1 MTEVLGSPAL
11 QTAPRAEW
19 RFTDAPDDDALLGWT
34 ADGGV
39 TDLHITDGKLTG
51 VTTSDRPI
59 LHVEWDDPGCP
70 DDQLRS
76 MEIELRTTVGANLEV
91 ELRDA
96 EDTLEN
102 LHTENWSLSLSAYG
116 YARKTTP
123 VLTRLASEGSLFRDA
138 IAQAAWTKVS
148 TPSILTS
155 LYPASH
161 TVRDTP
167 DRLPS
172 SATTLAE
179 VFRAAGYATLSF
191 SSVTFTGQSSN
202 LHQGFEVVH
211 EGASRTGD
219 KRGQVRPVPLL
230 RVSGVDPGTSAL

>member
-1 MTEVLGSPAL
+1 MRSSE
-11 QTAPRAEW
+11 
-19 RFTDAPDDDALLGWT
+19 WT

-76 MEIELRTTVGANLEV
+76 IEIELRTTVGANLEV

-172 SATTLAE
+172 SATDLGRG
-179 VFRAAGYATLSF
+179 VPRSRIRDIVVLVGGPSP
-191 SSVTFTGQSSN
+191 GQSSN

-211 EGASRTGD
+211 EAHHALATSGARCVPYRSYEFPAWT
-219 KRGQVRPVPLL
+219 QAPVLCE
-230 RVSGVDPGTSAL
+230 T